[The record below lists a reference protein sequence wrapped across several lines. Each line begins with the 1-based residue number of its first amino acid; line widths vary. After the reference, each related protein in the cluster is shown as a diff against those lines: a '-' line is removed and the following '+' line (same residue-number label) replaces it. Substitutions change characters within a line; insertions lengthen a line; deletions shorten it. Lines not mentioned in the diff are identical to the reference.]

1 MSKRSNSTTSFH
13 TMTQLLQPSSGM
25 DGNHGSTTRITWT
38 AQSRNVRFWTTTVR
52 TPMDSV
58 TWECTNAC
66 LSSLILTKTSLKV
79 TMRKFAFNAPMDLTP
94 LPRTT
99 SMSFSSPSTRRT
111 WDNWLKVRWTSK
123 LCTPRLFLL
132 SRLKPLTLLSG
143 SLWLFLLQW
152 W

>member
-1 MSKRSNSTTSFH
+1 
-13 TMTQLLQPSSGM
+13 
-25 DGNHGSTTRITWT
+25 
-38 AQSRNVRFWTTTVR
+38 
-52 TPMDSV
+52 
-58 TWECTNAC
+58 
-66 LSSLILTKTSLKV
+66 
-79 TMRKFAFNAPMDLTP
+79 MRKFAFNAPMDLTP